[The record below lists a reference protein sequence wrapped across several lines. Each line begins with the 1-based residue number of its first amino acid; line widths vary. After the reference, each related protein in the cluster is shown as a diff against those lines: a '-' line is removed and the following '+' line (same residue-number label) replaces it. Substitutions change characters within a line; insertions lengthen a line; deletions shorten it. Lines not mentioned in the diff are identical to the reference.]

1 MVVRAKHKLKGINLC
16 WTSNFFPWV
25 ICIFSTL
32 FYANEESDSIILVKI
47 ATSVLCILLSYPNN
61 LALAVS
67 QTIFHPVRLKIL
79 LCSAFIPLKWHLES
93 DALCVIEDGLK
104 VDSINCLSNLYH
116 TQHHL
121 GRVCNKA
128 KREEINSAFGVSE
141 SRRGL
146 EAIGTIFCLLFV
158 PQFQEIFRF

>member
-61 LALAVS
+61 IALAVS

-104 VDSINCLSNLYH
+104 VDSINCLSHLYH
-116 TQHHL
+116 TQHHR